1 MTPRIADLGQP
12 FEDRPEPKPAPRV
25 TMTVFGGV
33 FVVSKA
39 HTRRPRILRLE
50 PSPSR
55 PRKARGG
62 GQS

>member
-39 HTRRPRILRLE
+39 HTRRPRIHRLAATKYE
-50 PSPSR
+50 PKR
-55 PRKARGG
+55 
-62 GQS
+62 